1 MTGNLS
7 MSLKYRILIY
17 LVLLISSILLIIY
30 CEPLVTTFDDKEDAQ
45 MYKSSS
51 RQTPPAQAYTIKVM
65 TWNIRFGAGRIPW
78 FGDSCGDRVILSEN
92 EVKHNLQGI
101 ADFINVVQPD
111 ILFINEIDIES
122 KRTAYI
128 DEVQW
133 LLNHTYFN
141 YGAFASNWKSQFI
154 PSDGLG
160 RMNMGNAILSRWK
173 ISDAI
178 RIKLPLRGDQD
189 ALTEY
194 FYLRRNILKCRI
206 ELPGLDNF
214 YAVTTHLA
222 AFSTDD
228 TKQKQIEVL
237 LENLEKIDSEGS
249 IFVLGGDFNLLP
261 PIATKTD
268 YCMEDMCDDE
278 SYHQPGDDPQ
288 HKEGSYFTPEITWL
302 QPMYDLYQ
310 AAVTLQNYQ
319 ANESH
324 YFTHT
329 PKTDRDWDRKIDY
342 LFTNYQ
348 WITLSDSTYQDDTFN
363 LSDHAPVS
371 AEWTLP

>member
-1 MTGNLS
+1 MLS
-7 MSLKYRILIY
+7 SRLNYGIY
-17 LVLLISSILLIIY
+17 LIIAFTSLYFYIS
-30 CEPLVTTFDDKEDAQ
+30 CEPLVTTFDDEEDAV
-45 MYKSSS
+45 MYKANSL
-51 RQTPPAQAYTIKVM
+51 QTTPAEIDKIKVM

-78 FGDSCGDRVILSEN
+78 FGDSCGDRVILSKD
-92 EVKHNLQGI
+92 EVKHNLQAI
-101 ADFINVVQPD
+101 ADFINIIQPD

-133 LLNHTYFN
+133 LLNNTYLN

-160 RMNMGNAILSRWK
+160 RMNMGNAVLSRWN
-173 ISDAI
+173 IGEAT

-194 FYLRRNILKCRI
+194 FYLRRNILKTRI
-206 ELPGLDNF
+206 DLPGLDNF
-214 YAVTTHLA
+214 YAVTSHLS

-228 TKQKQIEVL
+228 TKQKQVNL
-237 LENLEKIDSEGS
+237 LVSTLENIDNQGAL
-249 IFVLGGDFNLLP
+249 FVLGGDFNLLP
-261 PIATKTD
+261 PVATKTD
-268 YCMEDMCDDE
+268 YCIEDKCPDE
-278 SYHQPGDDPQ
+278 SFHQPGDDPY

-302 QPMYDLYQ
+302 QPVYNLYQ
-310 AAVTLQNYQ
+310 SAVSLQAYSSD
-319 ANESH
+319 EEH

-329 PKTDRDWDRKIDY
+329 PKTDRFWDRKIDY
-342 LFTNYQ
+342 LFTNDH
-348 WITLSDSTYQDDTFN
+348 WIDGSDSTYQDSTITFN

-371 AEWTLP
+371 AEWELP

>member
-1 MTGNLS
+1 MYIRFRITVLFICLLS
-7 MSLKYRILIY
+7 
-17 LVLLISSILLIIY
+17 IIY
-30 CEPLVTTFDDKEDAQ
+30 FIISCEPLVSTFDKEEDAV
-45 MYKSSS
+45 MYKSGS
-51 RQTPPAQAYTIKVM
+51 RQAFPDQVTRIKAM

-78 FGDSCGDRVILSEN
+78 FGDSCGDRVILSEK
-92 EVKHNLQGI
+92 EVKQNLQAI
-101 ADFINVVQPD
+101 AAFIDSVQPD

-122 KRTAYI
+122 KRTSYI
-128 DEVQW
+128 DQVQW

-173 ISDAI
+173 ISDAV

-214 YAVTTHLA
+214 YAVTIHLA

-228 TKQKQIEVL
+228 TKQKQIDVL
-237 LENLEKIDSEGS
+237 VENLEKIDSENG
-249 IFVLGGDFNLLP
+249 IFLLGGDFNLLP
-261 PIATKTD
+261 PNATKTD
-268 YCMEDMCDDE
+268 YCLEDMCDNE
-278 SYHQPGDDPQ
+278 SFHQPGDNPQ

-302 QPMYDLYQ
+302 QPMYNYYQ
-310 AAVTLQNYQ
+310 PAVPMDKYISD
-319 ANESH
+319 EVH
-324 YFTHT
+324 FFTHT
-329 PKTDRDWDRKIDY
+329 PDRNGFWNRKIDY
-342 LFTNYQ
+342 LFTNDQ
-348 WITLSDSTYQDDTFN
+348 WILNSDSTYQNTFE
-363 LSDHAPVS
+363 LSDHTPVS
-371 AEWTLP
+371 AEWELP

>member
-1 MTGNLS
+1 
-7 MSLKYRILIY
+7 MSSKYRIIVFLIF
-17 LVLLISSILLIIY
+17 LFFLILLFIS
-30 CEPLVTTFDDKEDAQ
+30 CEPLVTTFDDKEDAV

-51 RQTPPAQAYTIKVM
+51 KQSSPDQVSRIRVM

-92 EVKHNLQGI
+92 EVKHNLQAI
-101 ADFINVVQPD
+101 ADFINTVQPD

-128 DEVQW
+128 DQVQW

-141 YGAFASNWKSQFI
+141 YAAFASNWKSQFI

-160 RMNMGNAILSRWK
+160 RMNMGNAILSRWE
-173 ISDAI
+173 IDDAV

-194 FYLRRNILKCRI
+194 FYLRRNILKTRI
-206 ELPGLDNF
+206 EIPGMDNF
-214 YAVTTHLA
+214 YAITTHLA

-228 TKQKQIEVL
+228 TKQKQIDKLIEI
-237 LENLEKIDSEGS
+237 LEKIDSQNA

-261 PIATKTD
+261 PNATKTD
-268 YCMEDMCDDE
+268 YCIEDMCDDE
-278 SYHQPGDDPQ
+278 SFHQPGDDPQ

-302 QPMYDLYQ
+302 QPMYNLYQ
-310 AAVTLQNYQ
+310 PAVTLQNYQ
-319 ANESH
+319 VNESH

-342 LFTNYQ
+342 VFTNDQ
-348 WITLSDSTYQDDTFN
+348 WISNSDSTYQDGTFN

-371 AEWTLP
+371 AEWELP